1 MKFQKLFMWSWWM
14 TVIIWFSLKGR
25 QSFIVLFLF
34 HLRWNFTRFI
44 FYREFWLSKTFNNAG
59 NPYEAILFSR
69 IFFPENIP
77 KWLLIFSNWS
87 REQNI
92 FLHTRGFFLSGLF
105 MVGNSLISI
114 SLVFY
119 IWFQSGLSKFR
130 FDVHIFLLKS
140 VTSNN
145 LGAHSCT

>member
-1 MKFQKLFMWSWWM
+1 MKLVDDGNNM
-14 TVIIWFSLKGR
+14 IFSER
-25 QSFIVLFLF
+25 PSEFYRFILVPSKMEFYSC
-34 HLRWNFTRFI
+34 FI

-130 FDVHIFLLKS
+130 FDVHILLLKS